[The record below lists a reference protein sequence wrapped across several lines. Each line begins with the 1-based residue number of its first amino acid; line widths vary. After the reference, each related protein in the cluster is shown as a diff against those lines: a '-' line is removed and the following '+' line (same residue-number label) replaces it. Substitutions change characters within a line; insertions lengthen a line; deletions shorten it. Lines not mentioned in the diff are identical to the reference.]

1 MTRTVNQNAPTVAA
15 LFGRAADAG
24 TLSTQSQSLIAGD
37 LGPLVIAGAAGLH
50 TDDIVASDVTLV
62 TLCVDASSSIGAA
75 GLEDAVRAGQ
85 QSLLEAFAGSREKD
99 AVLVALW
106 TFSHDVK
113 VHHSYVPVDD
123 AVRLDGKNYQ
133 AGGTTHLY
141 DTFCDAAAANV
152 AYAQLLRDAGTPVR
166 SVLVVV
172 TDGEDVGSR
181 RPARTCR
188 KIATDLLK
196 SEQFHLGFVGVGNA
210 TDFTKVAGEMGFP
223 PGSILVQKDATP
235 TTLRQAFAMVSRS
248 AVRASQGRI
257 QPGPQ
262 ASFFGP

>member
-1 MTRTVNQNAPTVAA
+1 
-15 LFGRAADAG
+15 
-24 TLSTQSQSLIAGD
+24 
-37 LGPLVIAGAAGLH
+37 
-50 TDDIVASDVTLV
+50 
-62 TLCVDASSSIGAA
+62 
-75 GLEDAVRAGQ
+75 
-85 QSLLEAFAGSREKD
+85 
-99 AVLVALW
+99 
-106 TFSHDVK
+106 
-113 VHHSYVPVDD
+113 
-123 AVRLDGKNYQ
+123 
-133 AGGTTHLY
+133 
-141 DTFCDAAAANV
+141 
-152 AYAQLLRDAGTPVR
+152 
-166 SVLVVV
+166 VLVVV